1 LDAALQYLTCGNN
14 NNNNNNGNNNNDNNN
29 NNDINDNN
37 NNDINKNTWDEDEP
51 SFKIVTFSKY
61 TALILRVYI
70 VELNA
75 FCGANVIRQITGG
88 YCDVFIVSN
97 NVSAV

>member
-14 NNNNNNGNNNNDNNN
+14 NDNNNNG
-29 NNDINDNN
+29 N

-51 SFKIVTFSKY
+51 SFKIVVMFCKY
-61 TALILRVYI
+61 TALILQRVYI

-75 FCGANVIRQITGG
+75 FCGANVTRQITGG
-88 YCDVFIVSN
+88 YCGVFIFSN